1 MQTETDELL
10 TVKDVAALMQVA
22 VSTVRRWI
30 RHGELPAYRVG
41 QRRLVIRRDDLASL
55 IQPIRPAEDRNGVHT
70 SDESGRIRPLTS
82 EEQEQGLAAMWR
94 AELLAAQIRE
104 RRGGELLSSSIEI
117 LDEMRDEREQRLT

>member
-1 MQTETDELL
+1 
-10 TVKDVAALMQVA
+10 MQVA

-30 RHGELPAYRVG
+30 RQGELPAYRVG